1 VARYTQTV
9 ESAAAL
15 ASDTVFGSL
24 VAGASANFK
33 LRRVILGCIAGAS
46 VPTSQQLEVEVFR
59 ATARGTAT
67 TTVTGLALDPR
78 SAASVATGLDTVW
91 STPPTL
97 AAAPLARLTF
107 NSQSGMDVPAELLE
121 EWICDQG
128 TANGLSFRNHSNA
141 IPASHKITLTVEWE
155 E

>member
-1 VARYTQTV
+1 MRFTQTV

-15 ASDTVFGSL
+15 ASGANIANL
-24 VAGASANFK
+24 VAGASANYK
-33 LRRVILGCIAGAS
+33 LRRLILGCRAGAA
-46 VPTSQQLEVEVFR
+46 VPTSQQLSVAVFR

-78 SAASVATGLDTVW
+78 SAASGITGLDTAW
-91 STPPTL
+91 SVQPTL

-128 TANGLSFRNHSNA
+128 TANGLCLQNIANA
-141 IPASHKITLTVEWE
+141 LPASHLYTATFEWE